1 MLGDLPTP
9 SFFVFRLPF
18 GSSFLSGSFKY
29 WDYLQ
34 AEYKALFF
42 LFYHLSESDLIHT
55 HNFN

>member
-1 MLGDLPTP
+1 MWLTNTL
-9 SFFVFRLPF
+9 FFLSSCLPF

-29 WDYLQ
+29 RDYLQ

>member
-1 MLGDLPTP
+1 MTYQRPLFL
-9 SFFVFRLPF
+9 SSCLPF

-29 WDYLQ
+29 WDWDYLQ
-34 AEYKALFF
+34 AEYKALF